1 MSLDA
6 VPRQTR
12 WQLRRTAGK
21 QAYQRVM
28 TVLFALLLVA
38 FVVYVVA
45 LQRLVAPAFHW

>member
-1 MSLDA
+1 MFPDS

-21 QAYQRVM
+21 QAYQWLV
-28 TVLFALLLVA
+28 TILFTLLLVA

-45 LQRLVAPAFHW
+45 LQRLVAPAFRV